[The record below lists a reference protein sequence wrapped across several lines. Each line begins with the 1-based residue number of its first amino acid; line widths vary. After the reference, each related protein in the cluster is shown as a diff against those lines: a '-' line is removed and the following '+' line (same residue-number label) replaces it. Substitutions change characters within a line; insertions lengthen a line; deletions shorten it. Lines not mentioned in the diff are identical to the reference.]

1 MQLANLGRQ
10 VESDYRTSTVSAGI
24 DSVPPTLPARN
35 DRFDL
40 FLSLKRFQQKT
51 ISAFT
56 YIWTALPRWKT
67 SLPTLSTSILDVST
81 SIISTS
87 TSIMSTS
94 ISIMSTSTSAL
105 SLALTTGIQEV
116 SHLVIDYYNCTK
128 LFLQAS
134 DEYEEL
140 LHGKSK
146 SDGFNQQRSN
156 VPVAVLT
163 PRQRQEAIGSIAGL
177 EPDKITWLAIFLE
190 RAKRKIE
197 GTNGDVLSWAHKL
210 WRSYTYFYRLLCLAP
225 VVMIGGFVLLVDG
238 QTLRILALLGI
249 LTVMLKEEEVRA
261 WIEAV

>member
-24 DSVPPTLPARN
+24 DSVSPTLPAQN
-35 DRFDL
+35 DRFDPY
-40 FLSLKRFQQKT
+40 LSLKRFQQKT

-67 SLPTLSTSILDVST
+67 SLPTLSTSIRDVST

-87 TSIMSTS
+87 TSALSLV
-94 ISIMSTSTSAL
+94 STSTSAL
-105 SLALTTGIQEV
+105 SLALTIGIQEV
-116 SHLVIDYYNCTK
+116 SHLVIDYYICTK
-128 LFLQAS
+128 RFLHAS
-134 DEYEEL
+134 DEYEEW

-146 SDGFNQQRSN
+146 SDGFNQQRSY
-156 VPVAVLT
+156 VPVAILT

-177 EPDKITWLAIFLE
+177 EPDEITWLAIFLE